1 MDIKEPTFRV
11 VVKPHARQNAI
22 TGFDAQRNAYLV
34 SIKAEPRDNKA
45 NIALVKF
52 LSRELHKTVTIKS
65 GFTVKEKI
73 IEAK

>member
-65 GFTVKEKI
+65 GFTGKEKI